1 MSVQLIFNENTIN
14 NNDYQWI
21 NDDFIND
28 SWVNLISNSGLMNSN
43 IISNTMTNGNVMELS
58 DKTIRIFTIS
68 NKKSNSDMYT
78 TNYVSVNE
86 DNANIQVVLFNVLT
100 NEVITLRPTETGDAK
115 LHIVS
120 NPILND
126 SLLTLQVYKKQ
137 GNINEDTNEDSNEDS
152 NDVQYGYT
160 EFKIKGS
167 LFLPDYYKLMTVQLV
182 FDSNSINNNSFIW
195 SNSDFEED
203 MWITD
208 LPNSGELNSV
218 VASNTMTY
226 GDKIVL
232 TNNTYTL
239 YKISNKK
246 YNNEYHDD
254 HVIVY
259 TSDNNVQVV
268 LFDIRNNSLVT
279 FRPNNYKDANNKLN
293 IEYIN

>member
-1 MSVQLIFNENTIN
+1 
-14 NNDYQWI
+14 
-21 NDDFIND
+21 
-28 SWVNLISNSGLMNSN
+28 
-43 IISNTMTNGNVMELS
+43 MTNGNVIELS
-58 DKTIRIFTIS
+58 DKTIHIFTIS

-86 DNANIQVVLFNVLT
+86 DNPNIQVVLFNVLT
-100 NEVITLRPTETGDAK
+100 NEVITLRPTEIGDLK
-115 LHIVS
+115 LNIVT
-120 NPILND
+120 NPILNE
-126 SLLTLQVYKKQ
+126 SLLTLQVHKKQ
-137 GNINEDTNEDSNEDS
+137 GNVNEDSYEDS
-152 NDVQYGYT
+152 NNIQYGYT

-167 LFLPDYYKLMTVQLV
+167 LFLPEYYKLMTVQLV
-182 FDSNSINNNSFIW
+182 FDSNSISDNDFIW
-195 SNSDFEED
+195 STSDFEHD
-203 MWITD
+203 TWITD

-218 VASNTMTY
+218 VASNTMTN

-254 HVIVY
+254 DVIVDN
-259 TSDNNVQVV
+259 SDNNIQVV
-268 LFDIRNNSLVT
+268 LFDIRNNSLIT